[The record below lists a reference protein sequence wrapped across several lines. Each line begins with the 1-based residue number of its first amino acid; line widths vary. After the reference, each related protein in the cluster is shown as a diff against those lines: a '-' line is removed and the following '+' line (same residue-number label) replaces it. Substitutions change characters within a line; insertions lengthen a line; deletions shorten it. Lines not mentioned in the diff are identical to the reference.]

1 MEGAAHRAIEHLSS
15 YRQKQARIKVLSKY
29 SADVGNEDDKVQEL
43 RADLDRIDTALKAL
57 EEYKPEYA
65 MLLQLRYIDG
75 WKAVDA
81 AAEMYIS
88 CRTFTRWRDRAIKEF
103 AKVYVS

>member
-1 MEGAAHRAIEHLSS
+1 MESAEQRAIEQLSS
-15 YRQKQARIKVLSKY
+15 YRQKQARIKVIKKY

-57 EEYKPEYA
+57 EEYKPDYA
-65 MLLQLRYIDG
+65 MLLRLRYIDG
-75 WKAVDA
+75 WKVEDA

-88 CRTFTRWRDRAIKEF
+88 VKTFYRWRVRAVEEF
-103 AKVYVS
+103 SKVYVS